1 MKKSMYGGGKK
12 SPRQIRMQK
21 QNLRETIW
29 KRIRAVEK
37 VIPKTVE
44 EALEVARYSRMW
56 RKRLKKVS
64 PNLSILVRPSHALV
78 VDLWG
83 KAVIYR
89 YGTEHDLETVVKE
102 EESVR
107 NAGYRIVSLET
118 VKGGLE

>member
-1 MKKSMYGGGKK
+1 
-12 SPRQIRMQK
+12 MQK